1 MLGTM
6 ANQNPNCWDETNNIN
21 NKWEEAT
28 ESVGDKACLQSFT
41 IQYSHTAIRKRTQ
54 PVH

>member
-1 MLGTM
+1 M
-6 ANQNPNCWDETNNIN
+6 ANQNPSTAGMKLTSNIN

-28 ESVGDKACLQSFT
+28 EAVGDKACLQSFT